1 MKEVDTMNDLGIIV
15 SLQIYKSDSQIQYE
29 MQELEQL
36 CNACHIDIV
45 NSYVQK
51 ADTINAATY
60 IGKGKAFDIASDVHD
75 KNVTVVIFNHE
86 LSGSQVRN
94 LETIMQV
101 KVMDRT
107 DVILEIF
114 SKRAQTKEANLQV
127 EIAQLKYTLPR
138 LVHDKVQYD
147 RQGGGRNRGAG
158 EKKLELN
165 KRRIEQRIHS
175 LERELELVKKNRE
188 NQSNKRNKNTIGK
201 VALVG
206 YTNAGKSSL
215 MNALLHITQ
224 QEEHKL
230 VFEKDML
237 FATLDTNTRLIE
249 NKNYPAFL
257 LTDTVGFVSSLPHT
271 LIKAFH
277 STLESVNQA
286 DLLLHIVDRSH
297 PKYKEQME
305 TTIQTLKEIKAH
317 NIPMI
322 TIYNK
327 TDLVQEEIHTSE
339 ICISC
344 KTKTNLNQV
353 LEAITQHFYKEYY
366 ELDLLIPYED
376 TNFYHNLHK
385 SQFIN
390 ETLLDEKGYKIHCL
404 CHPNFYN
411 EHMQR
416 IQKYLC

>member
-1 MKEVDTMNDLGIIV
+1 MKEDDTMNDLGIIV
-15 SLQIYKSDSQIQYE
+15 SLQINKSDAQIQYE
-29 MQELEQL
+29 MQELELL
-36 CNACHIDIV
+36 CNACNIDIV
-45 NSYVQK
+45 NSYIQK
-51 ADTINAATY
+51 ADTIQAATY
-60 IGKGKAFDIASDVHD
+60 IGKGKAFDIATEVQE
-75 KNVTVVIFNHE
+75 KNIQVVIFNHE

-94 LETIMQV
+94 LENILQT

-127 EIAQLKYTLPR
+127 EIAQLKYVLPR
-138 LVHDKVQYD
+138 LIHDKVQYD
-147 RQGGGRNRGAG
+147 RQGGGKNRGAG

-188 NQSNKRNKNTIGK
+188 NQSSKRNKNTIGK

-215 MNALLHITQ
+215 MNALLQITQ

-237 FATLDTNTRLIE
+237 FATLDTHTRYID
-249 NKNYPAFL
+249 NKNYPAFI
-257 LTDTVGFVSSLPHT
+257 LTDTVGFVSNLPHT

-286 DLLLHIVDRSH
+286 DLLLHVVDRSH

-305 TTIQTLKEIKAH
+305 TTLHTLKEIKANH
-317 NIPMI
+317 IPI
-322 TIYNK
+322 LTIYNK
-327 TDLVQEEIHTSE
+327 MDLLQEDIHTNE
-339 ICISC
+339 ISISC
-344 KTKTNLNQV
+344 KTKTNLDKV
-353 LEAITQHFYKEYY
+353 LEAITQHFYKEYF
-366 ELDLLIPYED
+366 ELDLMIPYED
-376 TNFYHNLHK
+376 TSFYHILNK
-385 SQFIN
+385 SQFIKTTN
-390 ETLLDEKGYKIHCL
+390 LDENGYKIQCL

-411 EHMQR
+411 EHIHQ
-416 IQKYLC
+416 IQKYLD